1 MGKNNQ
7 DKALISHLMSRAGFG
22 CSQDKL
28 EKLSLSKYEKLVD
41 DLLNPKRFEEVEED
55 LIHRYYGWD
64 IFHAPPARW
73 IYRMLNTERPL
84 QEKMALF
91 WHYIFATAFFKSEHV
106 TSLNRQLEMF
116 QKFGMDNLKT
126 ILLELSRDPAMIYW
140 LDNNENINGEPNEN
154 YGRELLELF
163 SMGVG
168 NYTESDVK
176 MAARAFTGWTF
187 DQPLP
192 LYPHGLYDA
201 TFKYKPDEHDRG
213 IKTFLGETGNFD
225 GDDIIDII
233 VKQPATATF
242 ISRHLYNFF
251 VSDEPQVAAWQI
263 EPPQDPEA
271 IRTLVSAYMTSNGDI
286 KSVLNELFNSDF
298 FKKSQVKKVK
308 SPVELVTGIINLTGT
323 HKTPSPGMGPYQDA
337 IKAMGQE
344 LLNPPTVEGWHTGKE
359 WIDGGT
365 LNERINFAVNQVSD
379 AHKPGI
385 EDIID
390 RIFSKKHS
398 LEPREFMNVC
408 LELVGHI
415 KVGNTTRSALIEFA
429 ESGGKLV
436 FNNNKNRAISKNRII
451 RMIQLIVSSTEYQFG

>member
-1 MGKNNQ
+1 MSKNNQ
-7 DKALISHLMSRAGFG
+7 DTALISHLMYRAGFG
-22 CSQDKL
+22 CNQDKL
-28 EKLSLSKYEKLVD
+28 ENLSLTPYEEIVD
-41 DLLNPKRFEEVEED
+41 DLLNPERFEEVEED
-55 LIHRYYGWD
+55 LINRYYGWD
-64 IFHAPPARW
+64 TVNAPPARW
-73 IYRMLNTERPL
+73 IYRMINTERPL

-91 WHYIFATAFFKSEHV
+91 WHYIFATAFFKSEHH

-116 QKFGMDNLKT
+116 QKFGMQNFKT
-126 ILLELSRDPAMIYW
+126 ILFELSRDPAMIYW
-140 LDNNENINGEPNEN
+140 LDNNENINGEANEN

-163 SMGVG
+163 SMGAS

-201 TFKYKPDEHDRG
+201 AFKYKADEHDRG
-213 IKTFLGETGNFD
+213 IKHFLGETGNFD
-225 GDDIIDII
+225 GNDIIDII

-263 EPPQDPEA
+263 APPQDPEA
-271 IRTLVSAYMTSNGDI
+271 IRTLVSAYLTSNGDI

-298 FKKSQVKKVK
+298 FKNSRAKKVK

-323 HKTPSPGMGPYQDA
+323 NTHPSPGMGPYQDA

-379 AHKPGI
+379 VHTPGI
-385 EDIID
+385 QDIIN
-390 RIFSKKHS
+390 RIFSKKRS

-408 LELVGHI
+408 LELVGPI
-415 KVGNTTRSALIEFA
+415 KVGDMTQSALIEFA

-436 FNNNKNRAISKNRII
+436 FNTKKNRTISKNRII
-451 RMIQLIVSSTEYQFG
+451 RMIQLIVSSTEYQFV